1 MGGSRTCRCVHQ
13 TRNMTDGVIATMAD
27 LLPRVATGAVSIA
40 DDNMEQLGSAEPI
53 FPRGIEGQF
62 RVTALLLEGSTRVAF
77 VSCDCLVVTADM
89 ASRASDR
96 IAAAG
101 WVPRDNMLICPT
113 HTHQGHPTVDVL
125 GLVSNREF
133 VRRIELGIVLAVEQ
147 AAAKLA
153 DLTVCD
159 DLRAEMLLGLTQ
171 EDTVGRNSRLLLKD
185 GSIGWSG
192 YQREDVVRPTGPFD
206 ASIPLLAFRRPD
218 GNWAGF
224 IYGRACHNIGG
235 LRADV
240 NSPCVYGLVAGEFEA
255 RHGAHTLYCPGALGS
270 SHNVT
275 YAGSGVPT
283 DEAMIRLLDVLEW
296 GLEHSEPD
304 LFGPI
309 RCARRPFVYRVRA
322 FDEAE
327 EDAKVAHYSRRYLG
341 ASAERNI
348 EVMRGQRAQLAPF
361 QGRERHSYLH
371 AIVLGQVAIVGVP
384 CELFARL
391 GLEIRRRSAFRH
403 TLVFGLANDDFGY
416 VGDREGLRLGGYQM
430 WVSPHCP
437 GEAGTGEAMV
447 DQAVEMLAEL
457 RAEPC

>member
-1 MGGSRTCRCVHQ
+1 
-13 TRNMTDGVIATMAD
+13 MAD
-27 LLPRVATGAVSIA
+27 ALPRIATGAVSIA
-40 DDNMEQLGSAEPI
+40 DDNMEQLGSTEPI

-62 RVTALLLEGSTRVAF
+62 RVTSLLIEGNARVAF

-89 ASRASDR
+89 ARNAIDR

-101 WVPRDNMLICPT
+101 WVPRDNILICPT
-113 HTHQGHPTVDVL
+113 HTHQGHSTVDVL

-133 VRRIELGIVLAVEQ
+133 VRRIENGIVLAVEQ
-147 AAAKLA
+147 AAAKLD
-153 DLTVCD
+153 DLTACD
-159 DLRAEMLLGLTQ
+159 DLHAEPLLGLTQ
-171 EDTVGRNSRLLLKD
+171 EATVGRNSRLLLKD
-185 GSIGWSG
+185 GSIGWWG

-206 ASIPLLAFRRPD
+206 PSIPLLAFRRPD

-255 RHGAHTLYCPGALGS
+255 RHGAHTLYFPGAIGS

-275 YAGSGVPT
+275 YEGGGVPT
-283 DEAMIRLLDVLEW
+283 DEAMVRLLDALEW
-296 GLEHSEPD
+296 GLDHAEPG

-309 RCARRPFVYRVRA
+309 TCMRRPFAYRVRE
-322 FDEAE
+322 FDEAG

-341 ASAERNI
+341 ANAEGNI
-348 EVMRGQRAQLAPF
+348 EVMRGQRAKLAPL
-361 QGRERHSYLH
+361 QGQELHSHLH
-371 AIVLGQVAIVGVP
+371 VILLGQVAIVGVP

-391 GLEIRRRSAFRH
+391 GLEIQRRSPFRH
-403 TLVFGLANDDFGY
+403 TFVFGLANDDFGY

-457 RAEPC
+457 HAESR